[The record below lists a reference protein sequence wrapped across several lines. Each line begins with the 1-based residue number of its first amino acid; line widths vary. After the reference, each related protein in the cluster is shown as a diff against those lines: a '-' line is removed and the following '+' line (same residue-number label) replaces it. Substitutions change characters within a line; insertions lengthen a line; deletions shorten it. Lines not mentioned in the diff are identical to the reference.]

1 MAYEHKPGTGSM
13 FQNTNKKSESAP
25 DYKGELNLDGK
36 IIRLAGWITT
46 SKNGSQYLK
55 LKKDDYTPSN
65 AATAAPAASDDLP
78 F

>member
-25 DYKGELNLDGK
+25 DYKGEINLNGK
-36 IIRLAGWITT
+36 VIKLAGWITQ
-46 SKNGSQYLK
+46 SKNGQQYLK
-55 LKKDDYTPSN
+55 LKEDTFVPTQ
-65 AATAAPAASDDLP
+65 TAAPAAAEPDLP